1 MKNNLN
7 KLSVALLVSLGL
19 NLNLSAANLVNEN
32 QCKEKGDE
40 YIFAGDECIQFYE
53 SEGESENSLNVIV
66 HGTWPAGSN
75 TLGRYAPFADSL
87 SMATDVTTVAVSLPG
102 YSDSSTNNFKA
113 LSHKG
118 TKNLAAQ
125 KKYIEFLS
133 KLVSSLKK
141 KYNAKNVNYIGH
153 SAGATMGSTLV
164 GYNPGLITTIT
175 AAGAVYDIHK
185 DTKNS
190 KDLVSIVDYMDAI
203 DRETKFLLVYGTKD
217 KISEPKLTKD
227 FYKIAKNSGLNA
239 TLIEVLDA
247 PHLDLDMA
255 DTTVEAIIEMLESE

>member
-1 MKNNLN
+1 MNNNLN
-7 KLSVALLVSLGL
+7 KLSLAVLVSLGL

-32 QCKEKGDE
+32 QCVDKGDE
-40 YIFAGDECIQFYE
+40 YIFAGGECIQFYE
-53 SEGESENSLNVIV
+53 AEGETENSLNIIV
-66 HGTWPAGSN
+66 HGTWKEGTN
-75 TLGRYAPFADSL
+75 TLARYAPFADSL

-125 KKYIEFLS
+125 KTYIEFLS
-133 KLVSSLKK
+133 KLVTKLKD
-141 KYNAKNVNYIGH
+141 KYNAKSVNYIGH
-153 SAGATMGSTLV
+153 SAGAMMGSTLV
-164 GYNPGLITTIT
+164 GYNPGLITTMT
-175 AAGAVYDIHK
+175 SAGATYDIHK
-185 DTKNS
+185 EVKNS
-190 KDLVSIVDYMDAI
+190 KGLISLIDYIDAV

-227 FYKIAKNSGLNA
+227 FYKIAKSSGLNA
-239 TLIEVLDA
+239 TLVEVVDA

-255 DTTVEAIIEMLESE
+255 DTTVEAIVNMLESE